1 MTAREL
7 HWRVGDQ
14 EITCRIEESKGSGT
28 FHLAGTTVPFRLLDS
43 SHIEVSGMRHRF
55 FVIHNRDSSTVWL
68 DGRTYFLQRAT
79 RSTGREIKAG
89 TGTGE
94 VRALMP
100 GKLLRL
106 TANTGDIVTEKQMI
120 AIMESMKM
128 ESALFAPIAGRVVDV
143 RFKPGDVVEMGDIV
157 MVIETDQGTMGSDPS
172 VPDS

>member
-28 FHLAGTTVPFRLLDS
+28 FYFSGNAFPFRLLDS
-43 SHIEVSGMRHRF
+43 THIEISGTRHRF

-68 DGRTYFLQRAT
+68 DGRTYYLQRAR
-79 RSTGREIKAG
+79 RSSGVDTKTG
-89 TGTGE
+89 TSTGE

-106 TANTGDIVTEKQMI
+106 TVNGGDIVTEKQMV

-128 ESALFAPIAGRVVDV
+128 ESALFAPIAGRVADI

-157 MVIETDQGTMGSDPS
+157 MVIERADGVSPLGT
-172 VPDS
+172 